1 VNEEALT
8 HWGLLHEKKKERKKF
23 KLRRNM
29 QPPEMKR
36 VSQRRQCPS
45 TRLHGITARKT
56 IILIFIVVGKSK
68 QIQIVLIV
76 PAERCDINIE
86 TNRE

>member
-1 VNEEALT
+1 ML
-8 HWGLLHEKKKERKKF
+8 
-23 KLRRNM
+23 
-29 QPPEMKR
+29 PPEIQR

-45 TRLHGITARKT
+45 TRLRGVTARKT
-56 IILIFIVVGKSK
+56 VILMFIVVGKSK
-68 QIQIVLIV
+68 QIQIVLIM